1 MKGRGVGETTVVK
14 EEKFFDSL
22 IKQHE
27 KRRQTTTS
35 NILDANGNTFI
46 SFTLLFINIKY
57 SQVAKLVNAM
67 SACSIVQVRILS

>member
-27 KRRQTTTS
+27 TTK
-35 NILDANGNTFI
+35 N
-46 SFTLLFINIKY
+46 
-57 SQVAKLVNAM
+57 
-67 SACSIVQVRILS
+67 